1 MSNRTESKIW
11 QLILT
16 ACACTMWQAAL
27 LLLDKCKPLSCLAC
41 GVAVAVT
48 IYAAECGNGN

>member
-1 MSNRTESKIW
+1 
-11 QLILT
+11 
-16 ACACTMWQAAL
+16 MWQAAL